1 MQLDALSNK
10 SMNWLHQNLPSN
22 PRLTSQV
29 DNEVVKFMYKPP
41 HKIKNRNN
49 LTSLLK
55 KYHSDGK
62 GALLLSELSDSIPN
76 AAKFMES
83 LGSVVIDV
91 PTQVTLIFQTSN
103 YSSFFSITNGVIM
116 LTSIMMQRLTTRLTK
131 NSFHC
136 GAARQLTISA
146 RTRLPST

>member
-131 NSFHC
+131 SSFRC
-136 GAARQLTISA
+136 GAARQSTISA

>member
-91 PTQVTLIFQTSN
+91 PTQVILIFQTSN

-131 NSFHC
+131 SSFRC
-136 GAARQLTISA
+136 GAARQSTISA